1 MAEEAACRQQAHQFV
16 QHHVRRHAERLYR
29 RHCRQRR
36 ARRHRLQRSRRR
48 GRHSHTCS
56 RLPSGCH
63 SHPHDGLGLSGS
75 LPQPIYNLESTQFA
89 RQTRS
94 TMAPTARDEEKTQ
107 LRALSGRPLCLD
119 IVASRRRMDHSS
131 PGPPRP
137 LTPISTALLYSFVES
152 FSEFSISF
160 ASRSCSRSLYPT
172 GNSNVRSS
180 AVKTRMFRVES
191 SIAEQISQCSRCRS
205 ISSRSLASTLLSM
218 YSEMCSQTCLQSS
231 FIAPSRKNSS
241 AREPSFSGK
250 EPGAFAAGFAHG
262 VASLSP
268 HQS

>member
-1 MAEEAACRQQAHQFV
+1 QFI
-16 QHHVRRHAERLYR
+16 QHHLRHHAERLYR

-56 RLPSGCH
+56 RLSSRSH

-89 RQTRS
+89 RQTGG
-94 TMAPTARDEEKTQ
+94 TMAPTARDQEKTQ
-107 LRALSGRPLCLD
+107 LRALSDRPLRLD
-119 IVASRRRMDHSS
+119 AVASRRRMDHSS

-137 LTPISTALLYSFVES
+137 LTTISAALLYSFVES
-152 FSEFSISF
+152 FSEFSISL

-180 AVKTRMFRVES
+180 AVKTRIFRVES

-205 ISSRSLASTLLSM
+205 MSSRVLASTALSM
-218 YSEMCSQTCLQSS
+218 YPEMCSHTCLQSS
-231 FIAPSRKNSS
+231 FIALSRRSPC
-241 AREPSFSGK
+241 APEPLFSGR
-250 EPGAFAAGFAHG
+250 
-262 VASLSP
+262 
-268 HQS
+268 